1 MKVLVFDRVRKKRVA
16 LTPEEEVRQ
25 QLINLLI
32 DKLGYPVH
40 LMSCEYSII
49 ISGLKYRSDIV
60 LFNKDLK
67 PILMVECKS
76 PSVKITRSTFEQILR
91 YNMALKVKYLLLTNG
106 ETTYF
111 ASFDKITNN
120 YIYLSNIPPYNE
132 LSE

>member
-1 MKVLVFDRVRKKRVA
+1 MKASVFDPVRKKRVA

-32 DKLGYPVH
+32 FRLGYPVH

-49 ISGLKYRSDIV
+49 ISGLKYRGDIV
-60 LFNKDLK
+60 LFGKDLK
-67 PILMVECKS
+67 PLLMVECKA
-76 PSVKITRSTFEQILR
+76 PSVKISRSTFEQILR

-111 ASFDKITNN
+111 AAFDKTSNN
-120 YIYLSNIPPYNE
+120 YIYLSDIPPYNE